1 MSGDPPSLYLYAH
14 KICPMLMVMPPADA
28 CPWLPSCSMISIYR
42 SGYSTRAKLMM
53 IKLKWDSEGGEQ
65 VLLNHGMLDADF
77 AIENLSGLDPNIFFV
92 SRS

>member
-1 MSGDPPSLYLYAH
+1 
-14 KICPMLMVMPPADA
+14 
-28 CPWLPSCSMISIYR
+28 
-42 SGYSTRAKLMM
+42 MM

-77 AIENLSGLDPNIFFV
+77 AIENLSAGLDPNIFFV

>member
-1 MSGDPPSLYLYAH
+1 
-14 KICPMLMVMPPADA
+14 
-28 CPWLPSCSMISIYR
+28 
-42 SGYSTRAKLMM
+42 MM

-77 AIENLSGLDPNIFFV
+77 AIENLSGLDPDIFFV

>member
-1 MSGDPPSLYLYAH
+1 
-14 KICPMLMVMPPADA
+14 
-28 CPWLPSCSMISIYR
+28 
-42 SGYSTRAKLMM
+42 MM

-92 SRS
+92 SRSCAIVARYQYNVTTVAAYALIGF